1 MAVYPPA
8 RTISFAR
15 ASSPARGR
23 RKAMKRATTT
33 TRPPIVQ
40 TDSAPVADRARRDGD
55 IVRTDAGGRRFPD
68 GRWRSR
74 ATPPPKASAAAVTTI
89 PTHLQVVNRDR
100 HDGGRVISIVSPG
113 TNTPTFSSAM
123 TARIAVY
130 PYTCRRCSTYHAI
143 AIIRG
148 AAHRNEPEPATD
160 PECLRSVRLESTFRN
175 PFIIVEAR

>member
-1 MAVYPPA
+1 MPLAVDD
-8 RTISFAR
+8 
-15 ASSPARGR
+15 SPGR
-23 RKAMKRATTT
+23 PSPHWHPSTNHL
-33 TRPPIVQ
+33 V
-40 TDSAPVADRARRDGD
+40 RAREQSRPRSKKGD
-55 IVRTDAGGRRFPD
+55 EACDD
-68 GRWRSR
+68 
-74 ATPPPKASAAAVTTI
+74 
-89 PTHLQVVNRDR
+89 NRDR

-113 TNTPTFSSAM
+113 TNKPTFSSAM

-160 PECLRSVRLESTFRN
+160 PECLRSVRLESTLPN

>member
-1 MAVYPPA
+1 MRLVIEASVPTQVAAVSQTA
-8 RTISFAR
+8 DGEAGD
-15 ASSPARGR
+15 ASAEGLRGR
-23 RKAMKRATTT
+23 CDH
-33 TRPPIVQ
+33 
-40 TDSAPVADRARRDGD
+40 DSA
-55 IVRTDAGGRRFPD
+55 
-68 GRWRSR
+68 
-74 ATPPPKASAAAVTTI
+74 
-89 PTHLQVVNRDR
+89 HLQVINRDR

-113 TNTPTFSSAM
+113 TNKPTFSSAM